1 MLDAMSDINCPDE
14 FTIKNILLNDLITHY
29 EPASSDLDDKTV
41 YYKQV
46 IDQMFDRFGGIKN
59 IGSLAG
65 WTVFSRP
72 ELKKMCIEHIESKD
86 ISKYINIE
94 INTNV
99 L

>member
-1 MLDAMSDINCPDE
+1 MGDINCPDE
-14 FTIKNILLNDLITHY
+14 FTIKNILLHDLITHF
-29 EPASSDLDDKTV
+29 EPVSSDSDKKTV

-72 ELKKMCIEHIESKD
+72 ELKKMCIEHIESRD
-86 ISKYINIE
+86 FSKYVNIE
-94 INTNV
+94 INTNN